1 MDPRFA
7 IATQDARFLV
17 ATIYNSRHSN
27 DDYKIDIQAS
37 SVFIH
42 SNLFWF
48 SQAIDIYIEENE
60 IDCEFDDYGVGRF
73 LFNFEEK
80 YITAFL
86 DDKKQFIIKNFQT
99 SNQAD
104 EYLKSLV

>member
-1 MDPRFA
+1 MDNRLA
-7 IATQDARFLV
+7 IATRDARFLV
-17 ATIYNSRHSN
+17 ATIYNSRQSN
-27 DDYKIDIQAS
+27 DDYKIDIQS
-37 SVFIH
+37 SPIFIH

-60 IDCEFDDYGVGRF
+60 IDCEFDNYGVGRF
-73 LFNFEEK
+73 LFSFEGK

-86 DDKKQFIIKNFQT
+86 DDKKEFIVKNFEN